1 MKTFSNNAKQESGFT
16 LIELVLVLVLIGIL
30 ASVATEKM
38 MRASEQAEITAE
50 DRTIDVLRSNMVN
63 NFGNDLLS
71 GIPAQFPQN
80 PFNNLSKV
88 PQGYNR
94 QRNFQ
99 PTGKNTDAD
108 IWVFVTGGGGNI
120 TPQQAGTTLATFQTT
135 GTIYH
140 QRKDGTVVKWPYDQ
154 VNGIIGK
161 KQIDRA
167 SAVKQRAEQDKIRRG
182 EPTEQ
187 QRLNKT
193 L

>member
-1 MKTFSNNAKQESGFT
+1 MKTFLNNKDKESGFT

-30 ASVATEKM
+30 ASVATERM

-63 NFGNDLLS
+63 NFGIDLLS

-108 IWVFVTGGGGNI
+108 IWVFVTGGGGNV
-120 TPQQAGTTLATFQTT
+120 TPQQAGTTLATFQTS

-167 SAVKQRAEQDKIRRG
+167 SAVKQRAEQDKILRG